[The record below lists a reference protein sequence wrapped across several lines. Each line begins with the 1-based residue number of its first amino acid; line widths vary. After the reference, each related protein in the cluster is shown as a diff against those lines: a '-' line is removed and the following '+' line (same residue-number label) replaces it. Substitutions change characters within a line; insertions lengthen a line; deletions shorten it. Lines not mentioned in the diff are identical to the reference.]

1 MADHFQIYK
10 AISKNL
16 NEPRLNLIV
25 ANTKGKGIDLF
36 ENKMNGIT
44 QF

>member
-1 MADHFQIYK
+1 MTAFKLIK
-10 AISKNL
+10 VSNNL
-16 NEPRLNLIV
+16 NEPRPNLIV
-25 ANTKGKGIDLF
+25 ANIIKGKGIDFF